1 MVATVTVSM
10 PDDVYAD
17 LIKRMKESGEDPEER
32 GAKIKYIVD
41 AVRFKNGLVKAGK
54 WVPAEAVDFGTCKIG
69 K

>member
-1 MVATVTVSM
+1 
-10 PDDVYAD
+10 
-17 LIKRMKESGEDPEER
+17 MKESGEDPEER

-54 WVPAEAVDFGTCKIG
+54 WVPAEAVDFSTCKIG

>member
-17 LIKRMKESGEDPEER
+17 LIERMQENGDDPAER
-32 GAKIKYIVD
+32 GAKVKYIVD
-41 AVRFKNGLVKAGK
+41 AIRIKNGLVKAGK
-54 WVPAEAVDFGTCKIG
+54 WVPAEGIDFRNCKIS

>member
-1 MVATVTVSM
+1 MTVSM
-10 PDDVYAD
+10 PDDVYRN
-17 LIKRMKESGEDPEER
+17 LIDRMKENGEDPEER

-54 WVPAEAVDFGTCKIG
+54 WVPAEAVDFKTCKIG